1 MEDFDLGGLL
11 GGLFST
17 QGINDLVGGISG
29 IYGLQEAQDRARA
42 LGPTVQEQLT
52 GLAQTAGEMKQFQPF
67 TVTSTTPQLGGL
79 SISEQGV
86 GLQTGAPQQRITEQA
101 LTGAETAL
109 QGLLASPEAQRAQIL
124 SEFEAARAPARERDM
139 LAEEQRLL
147 AQGRLGTQSS
157 MFGGTTPERFSR
169 LQAIEEQRA
178 RDALSART
186 QVGQEQERAQNLLSG
201 LLGTAYTPQTQ
212 ALNLLQGTIPAAQ
225 IAQAGRLGAGEA
237 LQAAVPYVGQ
247 ATVSGEETAADLA
260 SQELQA
266 LVGLLSPTI
275 QTAGQAIGAQDIATQ
290 TGQAVQGGLEDL
302 YNAIFGG

>member
-11 GGLFST
+11 GGLFSP

-29 IYGLQEAQDRARA
+29 IYGLQEAQDRARS

-67 TVTSTTPQLGGL
+67 TVTSTTPQTGGL
-79 SISEQGV
+79 TISEQGV

-101 LTGAETAL
+101 LSGAETAL
-109 QGLLASPEAQRAQIL
+109 QGLLASPVVRRQQIL
-124 SEFEAARAPARERDM
+124 SVFEAARAPARERDM

-178 RDALSART
+178 RDALRLAHRRDKSKHKHRICC
-186 QVGQEQERAQNLLSG
+186 
-201 LLGTAYTPQTQ
+201 
-212 ALNLLQGTIPAAQ
+212 QGC
-225 IAQAGRLGAGEA
+225 
-237 LQAAVPYVGQ
+237 
-247 ATVSGEETAADLA
+247 
-260 SQELQA
+260 
-266 LVGLLSPTI
+266 
-275 QTAGQAIGAQDIATQ
+275 
-290 TGQAVQGGLEDL
+290 
-302 YNAIFGG
+302 